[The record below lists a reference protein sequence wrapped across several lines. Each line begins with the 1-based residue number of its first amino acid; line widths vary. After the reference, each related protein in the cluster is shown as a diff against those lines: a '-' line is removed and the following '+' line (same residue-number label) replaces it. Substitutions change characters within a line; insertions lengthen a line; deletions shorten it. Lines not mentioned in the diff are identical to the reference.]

1 MVYNAEMNEQE
12 LSFFHS
18 RVEESQS
25 GCWLWRGGLTGGYG
39 TIRLKDS
46 PLHDGRTR
54 AHRAAYEHFVAPIAA
69 GMQLHHLCAEKTCVN
84 PEHTTLEMRKNK
96 CVRGHD
102 LNDPK
107 NAYFRK
113 TIRRPNETGRMCRA
127 CDRERKREAR
137 NYLGTKYRSKYQ

>member
-1 MVYNAEMNEQE
+1 
-12 LSFFHS
+12 
-18 RVEESQS
+18 
-25 GCWLWRGGLTGGYG
+25 
-39 TIRLKDS
+39 
-46 PLHDGRTR
+46 
-54 AHRAAYEHFVAPIAA
+54 
-69 GMQLHHLCAEKTCVN
+69 
-84 PEHTTLEMRKNK
+84 MRKNK